1 MKGGQLWKEFTKGL
15 WKENPV
21 FVMLLGMCPTLA
33 VTNSVH
39 NAIGMIAAVFFV
51 LVGSSLVVSIIRK
64 IVPNQVRIATFI
76 VVIATF
82 VTMAD
87 RFLAAYFPQLSKA
100 LGPYVPLIVVNCIIL
115 GRQEAFASKH
125 GIIESLMD
133 AVGMSFGFGIALLL
147 LSSVREILGS
157 GKWFGIEIL
166 GSWFARWQVM
176 ILPAGAFFAL
186 GILIGL
192 SNYLSEKL
200 KRTEG

>member
-1 MKGGQLWKEFTKGL
+1 MKERGLGYEFIKGF

-33 VTNSVH
+33 VTNSVQ
-39 NAIGMIAAVFFV
+39 NALGMIAAVFFV
-51 LVGSSLVVSIIRK
+51 LVSSSLVVSIIRK

-76 VVIATF
+76 VIIATF

-87 RFLAAYFPQLSKA
+87 RFLAAYFPDLSKA

-125 GIIESLMD
+125 GIVKSVAD
-133 AVGMSFGFGIALLL
+133 ALGMSFGFGIALLL

-157 GKWFGIEIL
+157 RTWFGMKVF
-166 GSWFARWQVM
+166 GDWFAPWQVM

-192 SNYLSEKL
+192 SNYVSQKL
-200 KRTEG
+200 KKA